1 MMDLTFDV
9 LTLGAG
15 HAGIE
20 SALAAA
26 RMGLSSCLVT
36 LNLDSLAL
44 MPCNPAIGGTS
55 KGHLVREVDALG
67 GEMGR
72 AADDTAL
79 QIRLL
84 NTSKGPAVRSL
95 RAQADKKAYTAR
107 MRRALERQE
116 GLTLLQGEA
125 VKILTENG
133 VCVGAELSD
142 GTKIGAGAV
151 VVATGVYL
159 RARVFVGDTF
169 RNQGP
174 SGLAAAN
181 ELTQSLMD
189 LGIELRRFKTGTP
202 PRIDAATV
210 DFSRMTVQPGD
221 PTSPW
226 FSFMTDAEPET
237 CPQLPCYL
245 TYTNEATHAI
255 IRENLHRSPM
265 YSGKLHATGVRYCP
279 SIEDKVVRFAD
290 KPAHQLFLEP
300 EGANTQ
306 EMYLQGLS
314 TSLPADVQRAMVATI
329 PGLEHAHILRM
340 GYGIEY
346 DCLDSLQLD
355 ASLAVKA
362 VPGLYTAGQINGT
375 SGYEEA
381 AGQGILA
388 GINAALHVK
397 GEPPFILSRSD
408 AYIGVLVDDLIT
420 RGATEPYR
428 MMTSR
433 AEYRLL
439 LRQDNADLRLT
450 EKSYRIGLATEE
462 RYRRMEKKKAATA
475 DLMERLRRTVLP
487 PSEALR
493 AVLDAAE
500 EPMPAN
506 GAAMAQLLKRPRVSL
521 ASLLPLWEDAPA
533 ELPRDA
539 LEQAEIALKY
549 EGYLAREEAEV
560 RRARDLE
567 SRTLPEDWDYNAMP
581 SLRLE
586 AREKLT
592 KLRPQNIG
600 QASRILGVSPAD
612 VAVLLVALKRYGK
625 DRP

>member
-9 LTLGAG
+9 LTIGAG

-20 SALAAA
+20 AALAAA
-26 RMGLSSCLVT
+26 RMGLTSCLVT

-107 MRRALERQE
+107 MRRALESQE
-116 GLTLLQGEA
+116 RLSLIQGEA
-125 VKILTENG
+125 VRILTDG
-133 VCVGAELSD
+133 GICVGAELAD

-151 VVATGVYL
+151 VIATGVYL
-159 RARVFVGDTF
+159 RARVFTGDCF

-181 ELTQSLMD
+181 ELTRSLMD

-202 PRIDAATV
+202 PRIDASTV

-226 FSFMTDAEPET
+226 FSFMTDAEPEA
-237 CPQLPCYL
+237 CPQVPCWL
-245 TYTNEATHAI
+245 TYTNEETHRI

-279 SIEDKVVRFAD
+279 SIEDKVVRFAE
-290 KPAHQLFLEP
+290 KTSHQLFLEP
-300 EGANTQ
+300 EGAGTQ

-314 TSLPADVQRAMVATI
+314 TSLPADVQRAMIATI

-355 ASLAVKA
+355 ASLAVRS

-397 GEPPFILSRSD
+397 GQEPFVLSRSD

-450 EKSYRIGLATEE
+450 EKSYRIGLAMQE
-462 RYRRMEKKKAATA
+462 RYDRMLRKKNATQ
-475 DLMERLRRTVLP
+475 DLIERLRGTVLP
-487 PSEALR
+487 PTEGLR
-493 AVLDAAE
+493 AVLEAAE
-500 EPMPAN
+500 EPMPQT
-506 GAAMAQLLKRPRVSL
+506 GASMAQLLKRPRVTLS
-521 ASLLPLWEDAPA
+521 ALLPLWKDAPA
-533 ELPRDA
+533 HLPRDA
-539 LEQAEIALKY
+539 AEQAEIALKY
-549 EGYLAREEAEV
+549 EGYLAREESEV

-567 SRTLPEDWDYNAMP
+567 SRVLPEDWDYASMP

-586 AREKLT
+586 AREKLA
-592 KLRPQNIG
+592 KLRPANIG

-612 VAVLLVALKRYGK
+612 VAVLLVALKRRGK
-625 DRP
+625 EQP

>member
-1 MMDLTFDV
+1 MDLTFDV
-9 LTLGAG
+9 LTIGAG
-15 HAGIE
+15 HAGVE

-26 RMGLSSCLVT
+26 RMGLTSCLVT
-36 LNLDSLAL
+36 LNLDSMAL

-107 MRRALERQE
+107 MRRALEDQE
-116 GLTLLQGEA
+116 GLSLLQGEA

-133 VCVGAELSD
+133 VCVGAELAD
-142 GTKIGAGAV
+142 GTRIGAGATV
-151 VVATGVYL
+151 IATGVYL
-159 RARVFVGDTF
+159 RARVFVGDNF

-189 LGIELRRFKTGTP
+189 LGIEMRRFKTGTP
-202 PRIDAATV
+202 PRIDAETV
-210 DFSRMTVQPGD
+210 DFSRMTIQPGD

-226 FSFMTDAEPET
+226 FSFMTDAEPEA
-237 CPQLPCYL
+237 CPQIPCYL
-245 TYTNEATHAI
+245 TYTNEETHRI

-279 SIEDKVVRFAD
+279 SIEDKVVRFSE
-290 KPAHQLFLEP
+290 KPSHQLFLEP
-300 EGANTQ
+300 EGANTH

-329 PGLEHAHILRM
+329 PGLEHAKILRM

-355 ASLAVKA
+355 ASLAVRS

-397 GEPPFILSRSD
+397 GLPPFTLSRSD

-450 EKSYRIGLATEE
+450 EKGHALGLATEE
-462 RYRRMEKKKAATA
+462 RYQRMLRKRTATEE
-475 DLMERLRRTVLP
+475 LIRSLRETVLP
-487 PSEALR
+487 PSEELR
-493 AVLDAAE
+493 AVLEEAE
-500 EPMPAN
+500 EPMPAS
-506 GAAMAQLLKRPRVSL
+506 GAPMAQLLKRPRVTL
-521 ASLLPLWEDAPA
+521 AKLMPLWKNAPENIPADAA
-533 ELPRDA
+533 
-539 LEQAEIALKY
+539 EQAEIALKY

-560 RRARDLE
+560 RRTRDLE
-567 SRTLPEDWDYNAMP
+567 SKALPSDWDYSDMP

-586 AREKLT
+586 AREKLSR
-592 KLRPQNIG
+592 LRPANIG

-612 VAVLLVALKRYGK
+612 VAVLLVALKRRGK
-625 DRP
+625 D